1 MPAYIGQIMAECD
14 CESQLCLELG
24 RCMAEGQPRCRSCK
38 ITMQPGRALQ
48 PTWVGGE
55 LDFPGDE
62 HPVTFS
68 AGGPGKMTDCWKCPQ
83 CGRSIER

>member
-1 MPAYIGQIMAECD
+1 M
-14 CESQLCLELG
+14 
-24 RCMAEGQPRCRSCK
+24 
-38 ITMQPGRALQ
+38 TPGMALQ
-48 PTWVGGE
+48 QTWVGGE

>member
-1 MPAYIGQIMAECD
+1 MTD
-14 CESQLCLELG
+14 T
-24 RCMAEGQPRCRSCK
+24 PRCRSCK
-38 ITMQPGRALQ
+38 ITMTPGMALQ
-48 PTWVGGE
+48 QTWVGGE

>member
-1 MPAYIGQIMAECD
+1 MTD
-14 CESQLCLELG
+14 T
-24 RCMAEGQPRCRSCK
+24 PRCRSCK
-38 ITMQPGRALQ
+38 ITMKHGMALQ
-48 PTWVGGE
+48 QTWVGGE

-68 AGGPGKMTDCWKCPQ
+68 SGGPGKMTKCWKCPQ